1 MLPALDGWPV
11 TAAWA
16 PLLNLVLV
24 TETYSP
30 EINGVAMTL
39 GRLVDGLAQR
49 GHRVTI
55 IRPRQRHESARFS
68 VTQRVACRQVRLP
81 GVPIPGYPQLR
92 LGLPAGRRM
101 RQLWS
106 LNRPDLVHVAT

>member
-1 MLPALDGWPV
+1 MNIA
-11 TAAWA
+11 
-16 PLLNLVLV
+16 LV

-49 GHRVTI
+49 GHRLTI
-55 IRPRQRHESARFS
+55 IRPRQRHESPRFS

-81 GVPIPGYPQLR
+81 RIPIPGYPQLR
-92 LGLPAGRRM
+92 LGLPASRACANCG
-101 RQLWS
+101 
-106 LNRPDLVHVAT
+106 P